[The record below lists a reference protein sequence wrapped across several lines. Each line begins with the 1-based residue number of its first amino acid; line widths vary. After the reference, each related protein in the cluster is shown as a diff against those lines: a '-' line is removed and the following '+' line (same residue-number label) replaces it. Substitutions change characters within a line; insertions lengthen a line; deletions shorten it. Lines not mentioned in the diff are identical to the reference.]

1 MSVIQC
7 ALVGGALSM
16 DAFAAAVCQ
25 GLSMEDNRWRQG
37 LAVALCFGGF
47 QGLMP
52 LLGWRLGGRFA
63 HQVEAVGHWIA
74 WGLLSYLGMQM
85 MIQSRQEDVPSEK
98 MHYLQLLGLAVA
110 TSVDAFAV
118 GVSFAFLQV
127 EIVPVALLIA
137 CITLC
142 LSWIGV
148 MAGHA
153 LGVSYRWKAQCAG
166 GILLCLL
173 GISIVLRHIIENNH

>member
-7 ALVGGALSM
+7 ALVGVALSM

-25 GLSMEDNRWRQG
+25 GLAMEKNRWQQG
-37 LAVALCFGGF
+37 LVVAACFGGF
-47 QGLMP
+47 QGIMP
-52 LLGWRLGGRFA
+52 LLGWMLGGRFA

-74 WGLLSYLGMQM
+74 LGLLLYLGLQM
-85 MIQSRQEDVPSEK
+85 MIQSHQEELVPEPL
-98 MHYLQLLGLAVA
+98 HLVALLGLAMA

-127 EIVPVALLIA
+127 EILPVATLIGV
-137 CITLC
+137 ITMI

-148 MAGHA
+148 VTGHA
-153 LGVSYRWKAQCAG
+153 LGGSCRGKAQLIG

-173 GISIVLRHIIENNH
+173 GIRMVMSHII